1 MNMFTSNFRLRAVLS
16 ALFVFGAGCASFGGQ
31 QLSPEQYSPATDPS
45 AKKLPRPQFEKWN
58 ASYMWYAGQYASYCH
73 RRLAAASVERCSF
86 VNDGGTYYA
95 PQKKT
100 FFRRGVELARDTSI
114 KWRTPQVAEFFVD
127 GKRVAR
133 DRRGE
138 SVLGKGRHVLEFGV
152 AATDRLP
159 CVIVEGDG
167 VSSPDG
173 WQASLDGKTW
183 TPAESGRIFDDA
195 FTTPDRLVY
204 DVFEIRPSDRLLSV
218 NCQVRADKIA
228 MGKNS
233 RIVLDFRHDEL
244 GSVALSA
251 KGSGRL
257 RFHVGESVAE
267 VVSDD
272 ARFFEQKPLPSFELT
287 GGTDEIVLP
296 TAALRYLR
304 IESDGGA
311 EISNVVFRAEL
322 FPMNRIG
329 SFRCS
334 DEKFNRIIAASAAT
348 IHTST
353 RDFYL
358 DGIKRDCLPWPLD
371 AVETTL
377 AADYIFDAD
386 FVSRNSYALSL
397 LSDKPTVYDTGI
409 LDYPLHALIG
419 FKHDF
424 SRYGDISVSLRYKDR
439 ILQLLKL
446 YESALDGNGF
456 LPSRPTKWG
465 MFLPAWSK
473 RYRASHWNGT
483 PAYVQI
489 MLYEN
494 WKIAS
499 EFFGR
504 WGDAAS
510 AEKYRK
516 MAGELRA
523 EIVKH
528 FWDEKRGAFINGY
541 DKNGKPDTEISHYAQ
556 YWAILAGIFPES
568 AMDNLFEKVLPD
580 IPLYYEDISI
590 EKGYEMLAYIKA
602 GRTKEAFDFVRKFW
616 GQWLDEGHT
625 RFPEN
630 LSPTASP
637 ADKLKFYGRPFG
649 LSLCHA
655 SFGAP
660 PIIVAVRGLC
670 GFRET
675 ANPDEYVLEPNLAGL
690 KWIEGE
696 IPLKQGILK
705 YRFEEGGKFDVS
717 LPKGATA
724 AVKFGGKTHTIT
736 SR

>member
-1 MNMFTSNFRLRAVLS
+1 MNMFTLNYRLRAVLS

-204 DVFEIRPSDRLLSV
+204 DVFEIRPSDHLLSV

-272 ARFFEQKPLPSFELT
+272 ARFFEQKPLPSF
-287 GGTDEIVLP
+287 D
-296 TAALRYLR
+296 
-304 IESDGGA
+304 
-311 EISNVVFRAEL
+311 
-322 FPMNRIG
+322 
-329 SFRCS
+329 
-334 DEKFNRIIAASAAT
+334 
-348 IHTST
+348 
-353 RDFYL
+353 
-358 DGIKRDCLPWPLD
+358 
-371 AVETTL
+371 
-377 AADYIFDAD
+377 
-386 FVSRNSYALSL
+386 
-397 LSDKPTVYDTGI
+397 
-409 LDYPLHALIG
+409 
-419 FKHDF
+419 
-424 SRYGDISVSLRYKDR
+424 
-439 ILQLLKL
+439 
-446 YESALDGNGF
+446 
-456 LPSRPTKWG
+456 
-465 MFLPAWSK
+465 
-473 RYRASHWNGT
+473 
-483 PAYVQI
+483 
-489 MLYEN
+489 
-494 WKIAS
+494 
-499 EFFGR
+499 
-504 WGDAAS
+504 
-510 AEKYRK
+510 
-516 MAGELRA
+516 
-523 EIVKH
+523 
-528 FWDEKRGAFINGY
+528 
-541 DKNGKPDTEISHYAQ
+541 
-556 YWAILAGIFPES
+556 
-568 AMDNLFEKVLPD
+568 
-580 IPLYYEDISI
+580 
-590 EKGYEMLAYIKA
+590 
-602 GRTKEAFDFVRKFW
+602 
-616 GQWLDEGHT
+616 
-625 RFPEN
+625 
-630 LSPTASP
+630 
-637 ADKLKFYGRPFG
+637 
-649 LSLCHA
+649 
-655 SFGAP
+655 
-660 PIIVAVRGLC
+660 
-670 GFRET
+670 
-675 ANPDEYVLEPNLAGL
+675 
-690 KWIEGE
+690 
-696 IPLKQGILK
+696 
-705 YRFEEGGKFDVS
+705 
-717 LPKGATA
+717 
-724 AVKFGGKTHTIT
+724 
-736 SR
+736 